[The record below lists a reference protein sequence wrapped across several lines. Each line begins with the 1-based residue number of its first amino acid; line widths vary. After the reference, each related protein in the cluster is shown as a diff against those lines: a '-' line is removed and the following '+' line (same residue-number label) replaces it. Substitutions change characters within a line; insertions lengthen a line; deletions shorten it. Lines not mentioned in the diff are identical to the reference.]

1 MRSIYY
7 HFFTGLLSL
16 NGVSFMV
23 HLLLKNLCF
32 ALHGKWQK
40 FNERPAMNE
49 HPYTIKVQHFKKR
62 PDEIIE

>member
-1 MRSIYY
+1 
-7 HFFTGLLSL
+7 
-16 NGVSFMV
+16 MV